1 MNDPAVTEAP
11 DLQKNESQTGA
22 ARAPHLWPVK
32 VLYFLLFAAQGV
44 YYTFINVYYASIG
57 LSGTQIG
64 LINTVSPLVGMFS
77 SPSWGVLSDRT
88 GKTRRLLAITT
99 LGAILTSLAISQ
111 IHSFALLLAVV
122 ALYALFNSPTVPL
135 VDSTALELLGEH
147 RERYGAQRVWGSIGF
162 VVTSAVIGLILERTG
177 ISFIFIGN
185 AVILAIFIVA
195 LVVLPERP
203 VRLSGSIWRGLST
216 MMRQPPWL
224 VFAASIGLLG
234 MANSG
239 MQNFLSVML
248 HGMGGSDS
256 LIGITW
262 TIGAI
267 AEMPVMILGAL
278 LLKRFGARR
287 LIGFAISVY
296 GLRMLL
302 YSVMPAPEWAAWI
315 ASLGGLSF
323 GLYWISAVTYASELA
338 PAHLKATSQ
347 GLLVAVTSLSG
358 IIGATLAGLL
368 YDQVGPSIM
377 FRILAG
383 FCVLALILLIV
394 SRLLMARRQTA

>member
-1 MNDPAVTEAP
+1 MH
-11 DLQKNESQTGA
+11 
-22 ARAPHLWPVK
+22 HL
-32 VLYFLLFAAQGV
+32 
-44 YYTFINVYYASIG
+44 FINVYYASIG

-248 HGMGGSDS
+248 HEMGGSDS

-383 FCVLALILLIV
+383 FCALALILLIV